1 MMMQETEHESVN
13 YTDIVKGLYND
24 ANRKPVNKIQNAL
37 FVDKSVA
44 NVLNSIRTGEDAIS
58 FFAKYGNTTPIK
70 FINCV
75 QKIDPDRF
83 RPYDLKVVFKS
94 ENQK

>member
-1 MMMQETEHESVN
+1 
-13 YTDIVKGLYND
+13 VKNLYND
-24 ANRKPVNKIQNAL
+24 TNKKPVNKIQNAL

-75 QKIDPDRF
+75 QIVDPDRF

-94 ENQK
+94 